1 MPRVVGGP
9 RAKGVRPVDRGECH
23 EAIGPPCSGR
33 EPEEASNY
41 VLARFSQVDE
51 EVNGSSRG
59 DCGGRETEPARSP
72 SAAGWRLRGRVGPV
86 YPSGMS
92 DPLGIRALED
102 RLHRPTARLGA
113 VCLVFQALTGC
124 AGAATGRG
132 PAPESSPAPSSTP
145 SSSTAPTA
153 SPAPD
158 SSPTPVGEY
167 PYTEAD
173 VRFMSAMIGHHAQAL
188 VMAGMAPTHGA
199 SPAVQRLAERIVA
212 GQQDEIAS
220 MQQWLRERG
229 RPVPEGHA
237 GHGTHHGAHMP
248 GMLTEGALRQLDGAR
263 GQEFD
268 EDSDSFGAAYEA
280 AWFACRMLARRVGED
295 ALVRFYGEVDDAADF
310 EDEFRHVFGLSVAA
324 FTRSWR
330 HGISRLAG

>member
-1 MPRVVGGP
+1 
-9 RAKGVRPVDRGECH
+9 
-23 EAIGPPCSGR
+23 
-33 EPEEASNY
+33 
-41 VLARFSQVDE
+41 
-51 EVNGSSRG
+51 
-59 DCGGRETEPARSP
+59 
-72 SAAGWRLRGRVGPV
+72 
-86 YPSGMS
+86 MS

-248 GMLTEGALRQLDGAR
+248 GMLTEGELRQLDGAR

-268 EDSDSFGAAYEA
+268 RLFLTYMIRHHRGAVTMVKELFASPGAAQDRTVFK
-280 AWFACRMLARRVGED
+280 FADDVGVDQTTEIARMERMLD
-295 ALVRFYGEVDDAADF
+295 ALPPGEPA
-310 EDEFRHVFGLSVAA
+310 S
-324 FTRSWR
+324 
-330 HGISRLAG
+330 